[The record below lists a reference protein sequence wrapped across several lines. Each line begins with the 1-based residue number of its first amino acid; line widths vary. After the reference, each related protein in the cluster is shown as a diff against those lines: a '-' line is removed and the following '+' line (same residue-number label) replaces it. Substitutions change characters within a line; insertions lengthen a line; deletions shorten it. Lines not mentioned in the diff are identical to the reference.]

1 MSNRCRRDLASYIHE
16 HDGSGGGG
24 GADEAQW
31 RAEVLCQRCSST
43 DVRRVE
49 HVEHAGRMEHA
60 AARDA
65 NVCREAAAHTQVSS
79 SERERER
86 CDCCRAQGRAAG
98 HGGDAIRGPMSPE
111 KHRAP
116 ERVRRNSRGEGT
128 HGGLCRNKPAGPK
141 SNPTIGIAYPQQKAV
156 PHRRAPGPR
165 PPVNGSYRFHVPRIP
180 EREAELQKED
190 IGHRQRGEAPHFHAR
205 PPVGKCPPLPTRT
218 AQQQQ
223 QQHDA
228 SPQVFPDGRMQ
239 GGAFREELGP
249 VAHIPHFH
257 RSATAATPWGFAS
270 AGGEAASSDEG
281 NLLLSGVEASLL
293 AQSLQAVCGQQRP
306 LPRDS
311 PPEPLAQ
318 GPYSLQP
325 PPRFCHREHSVHRLP
340 YGEMH
345 SVPFPCTAQLPVK
358 HFPLPLLQQST
369 LCHHGPIAPWV
380 ERTHPS
386 APFSPME
393 PSDDESSGPAQAA
406 PFGFQGPCLPTF
418 DGSATSDCGFL
429 IQKHGSLKQ
438 MPAGFSTGNAAEQ
451 VASDG
456 VNGTDTFLLPPWELQ
471 EAPLLCVEADKGLPF
486 LCGQEPRL
494 DQLTH
499 GTVPKN
505 NSSIS
510 GSSVGH
516 QEQHMS
522 LGPVPLGLAKLPWQ
536 QIYHAPITTNQNRI
550 ELSRQLSKQHLV
562 MSALAPHGKD
572 CADRKRPLL
581 PLDEVSAWRCEAV
594 EGYSG
599 APQGPVPT
607 FPPHESQEPRIPGVF
622 SLPQAFFGAH
632 VSRGKATPVPIRA
645 ASMAA
650 SLQMSPS
657 CASPG
662 GPWLGRARA
671 GPWGCEGGM
680 PPSDAGLDLPAPGER
695 QSQLDAAGQLLQD
708 SLCRVMGMHVAAQ
721 NQQSFLNSLNGASLD
736 GLDVFLTCRQCDK
749 NFVDV
754 ASLLQHRQT
763 CSVPTGPSA
772 ALLES
777 MTSSIGSSSCRS
789 AMQQPVSTQLPE
801 GGGARSFECST
812 RASSSSVCAENIPA
826 KANKDELSVNLS
838 QLATAPGHL
847 AHTTDLDMDDAARL
861 DSLIIETLNGLGYH
875 TDDGELDSSFIEAF
889 TDEDALVPRRAGDVA
904 ATAALPQPPE
914 STAKVAT
921 RDSDV
926 GKGHEET
933 APTATAGRGRASR
946 HRGRRGRGKDMRQ
959 LYHTSRSKKKQRRGR
974 WAALPVGKRNGY
986 NLMIT
991 TPVTCVPTTSVC
1003 LRQDV
1008 LAPSPDS
1015 SSSPLRP
1022 HHTSSHDVVGVTGG
1036 GLGDGAL
1043 DGNTC
1048 GKDGLSADMVEP
1060 ESLSS
1065 RPEKPLP
1072 SVSKPIAHRST
1083 KHVDVLSRRGVS
1095 GRLNKELIHK
1105 IVLQKNNFY
1114 KVRMKPWRSP
1124 LDKLKLVLNIPKSVV
1139 KDQPLGEY
1147 DYISD
1152 TDTDHDPMG
1161 AKGIKIDLREVPLK
1175 QPIALSERLNIA
1187 SNTQTTTNFSPGK
1200 NRLNSDTVQQSE
1212 FFEHQKESH
1221 AWKEHHDKDTE
1232 LGIATEHCKHDG
1244 GSRASSGEAAVS
1256 REEESQPGMDR
1267 GSLGGICSPGLQGGA
1282 RFHEGASLQALT
1294 SPCWRLEDRERWSD
1308 AMSCESG
1315 SSRDDPTQNWEPGA
1329 QHSDSTRPLQHPLPA
1344 VSPGASH
1351 SLASTALEVFDLG
1364 GSASPQLPFPS
1375 GGHLGKTAAH
1385 FDAEDI
1391 LEALQLSELGERSR
1405 CEPIEASGVAHA
1417 TDIGQDGSAAH
1428 VDNLSTTDAMEKE
1441 WSFLDEMSS
1450 IFSGNFDLNQEL
1462 NSNLTQPLLSHGGKL
1477 SLNMESNFEEQTDIG
1492 STEFHMT
1499 ETFHTPPLVQGS
1511 KIKNIMDTITNITD
1525 VEHLKNTALHN
1536 DTCIC
1541 TSESSNSSSNRSSLG
1556 EGQPAE
1562 CRRGKAQSSESV
1574 VAVPSDAKTKPI
1586 SFLSPVLHCDF
1597 WTGDFHPFSPCFDE
1611 APSPSPDSRALT
1623 VLERY
1628 LPCNNSTS
1636 ESGALTMSPETRS
1649 IAPGL
1654 MMRTTTTMPLGAKL
1668 PQVELGQLALQAPE
1682 DTNFL
1687 PSAPL
1692 SVLAAL
1698 CHSDEDASAMVAPC
1712 GMLRLSDSEKLE
1724 LSQNGNV
1731 TVCKYTGSLT
1741 AEQEAGSISLGLV
1754 KNLECDEVHTQP
1766 AVTCDEAKCF
1776 SENVTLNGVPELCDE
1791 SPEAAVACI
1800 KEKAMVDLSSAQGDP
1815 PICSELEPRDS
1826 PYFPT
1831 DGAPGVGIHSSKCQ
1845 MPMNPAVGLHDVLYS
1860 PISPDSFIFSD
1871 AASCDGGSETDIV
1884 SSAECGGFAGGASAR
1899 EDMKPVCRSLV
1910 QINEDLHV
1918 KSLLDSSTLEHSPKA
1933 DPEIELMDSIVKS
1946 VESSYAITKENVEAV
1961 GECIIESTKPPEIK
1975 RPKAT
1980 CEGLLFASEHIS
1992 LGHRSCNFS
2001 ATTVAESVM
2010 TSSRASP
2017 HSSSGDPCPDEPQQQ
2032 QPQATGGNR
2041 CHLTNATE
2049 SPRRRRNSCPSEG
2062 AMGQQLR
2069 FAKENGECITS
2080 QSDAVPLNIL
2090 HSSQNESKPERALKT
2105 KAMNSSGETCLGE
2118 RGNPEA
2124 VYLHAEPHRGLPT
2137 KSAELLV
2144 TVVAHHEQELNRT
2157 AQHWGLGATRLHVDE
2172 DNSAHPVAFTTN
2184 RGSQPVELGDRC
2196 EAIGE
2201 QGGPSCLGSS
2211 LLEFT
2216 ATGGGRGGYEGAR
2229 DHGGAI
2235 VSGSHELPRLNTEH
2249 TGPDLDQ
2256 PVAGSATKRE
2266 NHSLDYED
2274 AQTVPLL
2281 ALSDTFGKSP
2291 ADIEVR
2297 ALSSGEPEALE
2308 EAPPLKKGTHSSP
2321 PDPGSKIMS
2330 HPCPHSITQAPSSPS
2345 IEVITGWGPEEASSL
2360 CNVCQASFRSR
2371 VGLVRHK
2378 AIRHNAQVQLDDI
2391 SHVKEDAVEG
2401 TESVVAESAGAAQ
2414 EGILHP
2420 NLSMLTHNTDLRWP
2434 HKQPVADID
2443 GCSRPH
2449 IAHLDSTITTTISQV
2464 CNTDMATTVNSSRPV
2479 QPELSL
2485 PQCGSLSPCT
2495 PVVEN
2500 TTQAFVESLFQFNEL
2515 DHIPA
2520 AATHESS
2527 GTEMDGADNS
2537 PKRAGGVGE
2546 SVMDRHRLPSLLDGD
2561 AIRDLHAQSDAG
2573 AGLVKMW
2580 EPRAQPRAT
2589 EEDEEVG
2596 GQRTPEPRSPFYST
2610 SAPRVMPGPYDQN
2623 KSVEDEEDKEEEENE
2638 DTERQD
2644 MASHGSREE
2653 PMVLE
2658 DHGGRSFDADLYQG
2672 PCSLQASLPLQDS
2685 YPGCPSVAMFSGILE
2700 EREENGSC
2708 NGNRHPE
2715 CIPEVAP
2722 MEMMGQCEL
2731 TKSPMLDLP
2740 EDPFIEAIER
2750 HLSTVRAHADA
2761 PRDVPMRGIAEP
2773 SAEEPHICDLSSAT
2787 AAHGGRRSPA
2797 LDEQLLPS
2805 FVEERRLFSPS
2816 PSDAS
2821 EALVDAHLLAEPLPP
2836 GFLEGVLREL
2846 ADEIKT
2852 SSRGRHEP
2860 TTRNRDKQ
2868 YKCRACFQW
2877 FLTLGELDFHK
2888 LSHIPAPP
2896 PTCYMCVQR
2905 KFSSREQLREHLR
2918 EKHCKQSQQRTW
2930 SCGMCLKELSDM
2942 WMYNEHLRE
2951 HAAQFS
2957 KKGQVHKMA
2966 LMMAACNDEYGARD
2980 SDNDE
2985 ERGPKPQAPPL
2996 PVGAL
3001 PEPVDGTGVDAASVS
3016 PGQAP
3021 SGAREGLATKVA
3033 TAGPEQGPEQGP
3045 ACELA
3050 AARIPAGGVHPDCK
3064 DPSRDCHHCGKQFPK
3079 PFKLQRHLVVHSL
3092 QRAHVCQL
3100 CPVVFLDA
3108 SDLRAHLGAA
3118 HGVDEEEAEV
3128 VRHVTIY
3135 DCEQCADVMHVIKK
3149 SFICSACNYTFSK
3162 KEQFDRHM
3170 DKHLTAGGAVRA
3182 FRRAVRPRELPRANT
3197 SSRALTMDCGPRPKR
3212 CKLGVDEGETPEM
3225 FAERR
3230 RMMFGEEPDEMDGY
3244 AHENPMHS
3252 ETIGA
3257 ANIFTMCVARS
3268 HGFQA
3273 RIFPSE
3279 APADDDDGDDDGD
3292 DDDDGGDDADDEV
3305 LQGNSCFTV
3314 PHSPPPPLTEGNVCV
3329 DEVPMSRERV
3339 LRGVSIPAGGPD
3351 YSTST
3356 GGTNNSNNTRD
3367 TSHSNCTEGNNIS
3380 RTGGTIS
3387 STEGTISSTEGTI
3400 SSTEGTISCSNST
3413 ANANNGTSTGDVSH
3427 STSTR
3432 DADSSSNSGTESTI
3446 TERTNSS
3453 NSNSSTITSSSSS
3466 SRDITNHSTSMGS
3479 TNNTSASTGATNN
3492 STGTGGNESSSS
3504 TRDTR
3509 HSASSSTDTGSG
3521 TNNSCSMGSTDSYS
3535 TSTSGSSYSDNTG
3548 DTNRRNTADTNN
3560 SISRGNTD
3568 CNSMGDTSNDG
3579 CSSTWGTRTSGSTS
3593 TGSIKNSINNSSI
3606 GMGIT
3611 DNSSETRGIRNSSTS
3626 IEGSSARG
3634 TRAEGNGAEGTSMGV
3649 TSDTNISESISD
3661 NSSSTLGISGT
3672 SAEESPTGVG
3682 TTGVAVMGH
3691 TSSSSSNRTGDNI
3704 TEGTSTL
3711 GTGTGDTLPGDT
3723 GQGGSYTLTEGTSNN
3738 RSAECT
3744 FMKNISSSHGTGSI
3758 SKGGT
3763 ITWGAAACSTTSS
3776 YNRKSSPD
3784 KPQRGPK
3791 RPCDSAGPTGGCR
3804 EAPSKRLKVAARA
3817 PKPGHPNQTVPRH
3830 GHHLGLTCGGGGGY
3844 VGGVGGGTG
3853 SRGTGVGN
3861 VTVSGSGNGGTG
3873 GGIGGTGGGNVGGG
3887 VSSEKV
3893 NIAGGGNAGGTG
3905 GGNISGKIYGASF
3918 GSGDGV
3924 SGRKLNGASGGNVS
3938 GTFSGTSAGNVN
3950 GTSSSAGASSDLE
3963 DSRSSVGTLYTAF
3976 FSSHSS
3982 REVPGPHRRPL
3993 LDSLCGGSRTGGPH
4007 TARPRPALPASCK
4020 SAQSQRDLLNQMFG
4034 HRLTTFKIPLRKE
4047 CKEQLSE

>member
-16 HDGSGGGG
+16 HDGGGDT
-24 GADEAQW
+24 DEAQW
-31 RAEVLCQRCSST
+31 RAEVLCRRCSST
-43 DVRRVE
+43 DVRRAEHVE
-49 HVEHAGRMEHA
+49 HVEHVGRMEHA

-65 NVCREAAAHTQVSS
+65 NVCREATAHTQVASA
-79 SERERER
+79 ERERER

-98 HGGDAIRGPMSPE
+98 HGGDAIRGPTSPE

-128 HGGLCRNKPAGPK
+128 HGGLCRNKPGGPK

-223 QQHDA
+223 QHDA
-228 SPQVFPDGRMQ
+228 SPRVFPDGRTQ
-239 GGAFREELGP
+239 GGAFREELGS
-249 VAHIPHFH
+249 VGHVPHF
-257 RSATAATPWGFAS
+257 RRGTTAATPWGFAS
-270 AGGEAASSDEG
+270 AGGEAASSDES
-281 NLLLSGVEASLL
+281 NLLPGVVDTSLL
-293 AQSLQAVCGQQRP
+293 AQSLQAMCGQQRP
-306 LPRDS
+306 LPRES

-325 PPRFCHREHSVHRLP
+325 PPRFCHGEHSVHRLP

-345 SVPFPCTAQLPVK
+345 SVPFQCTAQLPVK

-369 LCHHGPIAPWV
+369 LHHHGPIAPWV
-380 ERTHPS
+380 ECMHPS

-393 PSDDESSGPAQAA
+393 PSDDDPSGPAQAA

-438 MPAGFSTGNAAEQ
+438 MPTSFSAGNAAEQ
-451 VASDG
+451 VAGDG
-456 VNGTDTFLLPPWELQ
+456 VNGTDAFLLPPWELQ
-471 EAPLLCVEADKGLPF
+471 EAPSLCVEADKGLPF

-499 GTVPKN
+499 GTFPSN
-505 NSSIS
+505 SSSIS

-550 ELSRQLSKQHLV
+550 ELSRQLSHQQHLV
-562 MSALAPHGKD
+562 MSALGPHGKD
-572 CADRKRPLL
+572 CADRKRPPL

-599 APQGPVPT
+599 APQGPVPA

-622 SLPQAFFGAH
+622 SLPQVFFGAH
-632 VSRGKATPVPIRA
+632 VGRGKAAPVPVNA
-645 ASMAA
+645 ASVAA

-657 CASPG
+657 CTGSR
-662 GPWLGRARA
+662 GPWSGRARA
-671 GPWGCEGGM
+671 GPWGCEGGV

-695 QSQLDAAGQLLQD
+695 QSRLDAAGQLLQD

-777 MTSSIGSSSCRS
+777 VTSSLGGGSCRS
-789 AMQQPVSTQLPE
+789 ATQRPVSTQLPE
-801 GGGARSFECST
+801 GGGVRSFECGS
-812 RASSSSVCAENIPA
+812 RASSSVCAENIPA
-826 KANKDELSVNLS
+826 KANKDELSVNPS
-838 QLATAPGHL
+838 QLVTAPGHL

-861 DSLIIETLNGLGYH
+861 DNLIIETLNGLGYH

-889 TDEDALVPRRAGDVA
+889 ADEDAPVPRRASDVA
-904 ATAALPQPPE
+904 AAAALPQPPE
-914 STAKVAT
+914 STAEVAAM
-921 RDSDV
+921 DNDV
-926 GKGHEET
+926 GKGREET
-933 APTATAGRGRASR
+933 SPTTTAGRGRASR

-959 LYHTSRSKKKQRRGR
+959 LYHTSRRSKKKQRRGR
-974 WAALPVGKRNGY
+974 WAALPTGKRNGY
-986 NLMIT
+986 NLTIT
-991 TPVTCVPTTSVC
+991 TPVACVPTTPVF
-1003 LRQDV
+1003 LRRDI

-1015 SSSPLRP
+1015 ASSPLRP
-1022 HHTSSHDVVGVTGG
+1022 HHTSSHDVGGATGG

-1048 GKDGLSADMVEP
+1048 GKDGLGADMVE
-1060 ESLSS
+1060 SLGS

-1072 SVSKPIAHRST
+1072 SVYKPIAHRSI

-1124 LDKLKLVLNIPKSVV
+1124 LDKLKLVLNIPKSVE
-1139 KDQPLGEY
+1139 KDQPLSEY

-1152 TDTDHDPMG
+1152 TDTDYDPMG
-1161 AKGIKIDLREVPLK
+1161 AKGIKTDLREVPLK
-1175 QPIALSERLNIA
+1175 QPIAPSERLNIA
-1187 SNTQTTTNFSPGK
+1187 SNTQTTTNFSLGK
-1200 NRLNSDTVQQSE
+1200 NRLQSDTVQQSE
-1212 FFEHQKESH
+1212 FPEHQKESH
-1221 AWKEHHDKDTE
+1221 AWKEQHNEDTE
-1232 LGIATEHCKHDG
+1232 LGMATEHCKHDG
-1244 GSRASSGEAAVS
+1244 GSCVSSGEAAVS
-1256 REEESQPGMDR
+1256 RQEESQPGMDR
-1267 GSLGGICSPGLQGGA
+1267 GSLGGICSPGLQGGPQ
-1282 RFHEGASLQALT
+1282 FHEGASLQALT
-1294 SPCWRLEDRERWSD
+1294 SPCWRLEDHERWSD
-1308 AMSCESG
+1308 AVSCESG

-1329 QHSDSTRPLQHPLPA
+1329 QHSDSTRPLEHPLPA

-1364 GSASPQLPFPS
+1364 GSASPQLPFPP

-1405 CEPIEASGVAHA
+1405 CEPIEARGVAHA

-1428 VDNLSTTDAMEKE
+1428 VDTLSTTDAMEKE

-1462 NSNLTQPLLSHGGKL
+1462 NSNLAQPLLSHGGKL
-1477 SLNMESNFEEQTDIG
+1477 SLNIESNFEEQTDIS

-1499 ETFHTPPLVQGS
+1499 DTFHTPPLVQGS
-1511 KIKNIMDTITNITD
+1511 KIKNIMDTIKNITD

-1541 TSESSNSSSNRSSLG
+1541 TSESSSSSSNRSSLG

-1562 CRRGKAQSSESV
+1562 CRRGKAQSPESV
-1574 VAVPSDAKTKPI
+1574 VAVASDAKLAKTKPI

-1628 LPCNNSTS
+1628 LPCDNSTS
-1636 ESGALTMSPETRS
+1636 ESGALTMSPVTRS

-1668 PQVELGQLALQAPE
+1668 PQVELGQLGSQAPE
-1682 DTNFL
+1682 DTSFL

-1698 CHSDEDASAMVAPC
+1698 CHSDEDAAAMVAPY
-1712 GMLRLSDSEKLE
+1712 GMLKPSDSEKLE
-1724 LSQNGNV
+1724 PSHNGNV
-1731 TVCKYTGSLT
+1731 TVCEYTGSLT
-1741 AEQEAGSISLGLV
+1741 AEQEAGRISLGLV

-1766 AVTCDEAKCF
+1766 AVTCDEATCL
-1776 SENVTLNGVPELCDE
+1776 SENATLNGVPELCDE
-1791 SPEAAVACI
+1791 GPEAAVACI
-1800 KEKAMVDLSSAQGDP
+1800 KEKAMVVSSSVQGDP

-1831 DGAPGVGIHSSKCQ
+1831 DGAPGVGIHSPKCQ

-1860 PISPDSFIFSD
+1860 PISPDSFIFGD

-1884 SSAECGGFAGGASAR
+1884 SGAECGGFAGGASAR

-1961 GECIIESTKPPEIK
+1961 GECIESAKPPEMK

-1992 LGHRSCNFS
+1992 LGHKSSSFS
-2001 ATTVAESVM
+2001 ATTESVM
-2010 TSSRASP
+2010 TSSRACP

-2032 QPQATGGNR
+2032 QPQAAAGNR

-2069 FAKENGECITS
+2069 FAKKNGECITS

-2090 HSSQNESKPERALKT
+2090 HSSKIESKTERALET
-2105 KAMNSSGETCLGE
+2105 KAMNPSGETCLGE

-2157 AQHWGLGATRLHVDE
+2157 AQHWGLGATRLQVDE
-2172 DNSAHPVAFTTN
+2172 DNSAHPVAFTTS
-2184 RGSQPVELGDRC
+2184 RGSQPAQLVDRC
-2196 EAIGE
+2196 EPIGE
-2201 QGGPSCLGSS
+2201 QDAPSCLGSS
-2211 LLEFT
+2211 VLEFT
-2216 ATGGGRGGYEGAR
+2216 ATGGGRGGHEGGR

-2235 VSGSHELPRLNTEH
+2235 VSGGHELPRLNTEH

-2274 AQTVPLL
+2274 AETVPLL
-2281 ALSDTFGKSP
+2281 ALSGTFGKSP
-2291 ADIEVR
+2291 ADVEVR

-2308 EAPPLKKGTHSSP
+2308 EEEAPPLKKGPHSSP

-2330 HPCPHSITQAPSSPS
+2330 HPCPHSVTQAPSSPS
-2345 IEVITGWGPEEASSL
+2345 IEVITGWGPEEAPSL

-2401 TESVVAESAGAAQ
+2401 AEPVVAESAGAAQ
-2414 EGILHP
+2414 EEISHP
-2420 NLSMLTHNTDLRWP
+2420 NLSMLTHNSDLRWP
-2434 HKQPVADID
+2434 NKQPVADID
-2443 GCSRPH
+2443 GCSRAH
-2449 IAHLDSTITTTISQV
+2449 IAQLDSTITTTNISQV
-2464 CNTDMATTVNSSRPV
+2464 CNADMAMTVNSSRPA
-2479 QPELSL
+2479 QPELSP

-2500 TTQAFVESLFQFNEL
+2500 TAQAFVESLFQFNEL
-2515 DHIPA
+2515 DQIPA

-2546 SVMDRHRLPSLLDGD
+2546 SVMHTHRLPSLLAGD
-2561 AIRDLHAQSDAG
+2561 AIRDLHAQVDAS

-2580 EPRAQPRAT
+2580 EPRAQPRVT
-2589 EEDEEVG
+2589 EEDADVG
-2596 GQRTPEPRSPFYST
+2596 GQRTPEPRSPFLIAT
-2610 SAPRVMPGPYDQN
+2610 APRVMPGPYDQN
-2623 KSVEDEEDKEEEENE
+2623 KSVEDEEDKEEENE
-2638 DTERQD
+2638 DRERQD
-2644 MASHGSREE
+2644 MASHGSSREE
-2653 PMVLE
+2653 PMVLQ
-2658 DHGGRSFDADLYQG
+2658 DHGARIFEADLYQS
-2672 PCSLQASLPLQDS
+2672 PCSLQASLPLQDT
-2685 YPGCPSVAMFSGILE
+2685 YPGSPSVAMFSGILE
-2700 EREENGSC
+2700 ERDENGSC
-2708 NGNRHPE
+2708 NGNRHPQ

-2731 TKSPMLDLP
+2731 NKSPMLDLP

-2761 PRDVPMRGIAEP
+2761 PRDVPMRGTAEP

-2787 AAHGGRRSPA
+2787 AAHGGRCSPV

-2852 SSRGRHEP
+2852 CSRGRHEP
-2860 TTRNRDKQ
+2860 TVRNRDKQ

-2996 PVGAL
+2996 PAGAL
-3001 PEPVDGTGVDAASVS
+3001 PEPVAGTGVDATSVS
-3016 PGQAP
+3016 PGQGP
-3021 SGAREGLATKVA
+3021 SGAREGPATKVA
-3033 TAGPEQGPEQGP
+3033 TAGPEQEPEQGPKQGPEQGP

-3197 SSRALTMDCGPRPKR
+3197 SSRARTMDCGPRPK
-3212 CKLGVDEGETPEM
+3212 
-3225 FAERR
+3225 
-3230 RMMFGEEPDEMDGY
+3230 
-3244 AHENPMHS
+3244 S
-3252 ETIGA
+3252 S
-3257 ANIFTMCVARS
+3257 RS
-3268 HGFQA
+3268 
-3273 RIFPSE
+3273 S
-3279 APADDDDGDDDGD
+3279 
-3292 DDDDGGDDADDEV
+3292 
-3305 LQGNSCFTV
+3305 
-3314 PHSPPPPLTEGNVCV
+3314 
-3329 DEVPMSRERV
+3329 
-3339 LRGVSIPAGGPD
+3339 
-3351 YSTST
+3351 
-3356 GGTNNSNNTRD
+3356 
-3367 TSHSNCTEGNNIS
+3367 S
-3380 RTGGTIS
+3380 RTGG
-3387 STEGTISSTEGTI
+3387 
-3400 SSTEGTISCSNST
+3400 
-3413 ANANNGTSTGDVSH
+3413 
-3427 STSTR
+3427 
-3432 DADSSSNSGTESTI
+3432 
-3446 TERTNSS
+3446 
-3453 NSNSSTITSSSSS
+3453 
-3466 SRDITNHSTSMGS
+3466 
-3479 TNNTSASTGATNN
+3479 
-3492 STGTGGNESSSS
+3492 
-3504 TRDTR
+3504 
-3509 HSASSSTDTGSG
+3509 
-3521 TNNSCSMGSTDSYS
+3521 
-3535 TSTSGSSYSDNTG
+3535 
-3548 DTNRRNTADTNN
+3548 
-3560 SISRGNTD
+3560 
-3568 CNSMGDTSNDG
+3568 
-3579 CSSTWGTRTSGSTS
+3579 
-3593 TGSIKNSINNSSI
+3593 
-3606 GMGIT
+3606 
-3611 DNSSETRGIRNSSTS
+3611 
-3626 IEGSSARG
+3626 
-3634 TRAEGNGAEGTSMGV
+3634 
-3649 TSDTNISESISD
+3649 
-3661 NSSSTLGISGT
+3661 
-3672 SAEESPTGVG
+3672 
-3682 TTGVAVMGH
+3682 
-3691 TSSSSSNRTGDNI
+3691 NI
-3704 TEGTSTL
+3704 TEGTNTR
-3711 GTGTGDTLPGDT
+3711 GTGTGDTSLGGT
-3723 GQGGSYTLTEGTSNN
+3723 GQGGSYTLTEGTSDSS
-3738 RSAECT
+3738 SAGCT
-3744 FMKNISSSHGTGSI
+3744 FMKNISNSHGTGGI
-3758 SKGGT
+3758 SKGGNN
-3763 ITWGAAACSTTSS
+3763 TWAAACSTTSS

-3784 KPQRGPK
+3784 KPQRGLK
-3791 RPCDSAGPTGGCR
+3791 RLCDSAGPTGGCR
-3804 EAPSKRLKVAARA
+3804 EAPGKRLKVAARA

-3830 GHHLGLTCGGGGGY
+3830 GHHLGLACGGGGGN

-3853 SRGTGVGN
+3853 GRGAGVGN
-3861 VTVSGSGNGGTG
+3861 VTVSGSGN
-3873 GGIGGTGGGNVGGG
+3873 
-3887 VSSEKV
+3887 
-3893 NIAGGGNAGGTG
+3893 
-3905 GGNISGKIYGASF
+3905 
-3918 GSGDGV
+3918 V
-3924 SGRKLNGASGGNVS
+3924 SGGKLNGASGGNVS

-3950 GTSSSAGASSDLE
+3950 GTSSSAGASGDLE

-3976 FSSHSS
+3976 FSSHSSS

-4007 TARPRPALPASCK
+4007 TPRPRPALPASCK